1 MFFSVFK
8 NVSGCSG
15 NVFKVS
21 RSNRAGNAIAL
32 LLSDSTLIRE
42 EKVVSKSEEVI
53 VKLFSLT
60 SYKKFS
66 CLVNIPNSPSDHPRD
81 NEPLSPINILACGAF
96 NNKKPNQKPPERVR
110 LHRINIETGEL
121 LVSSIH
127 LDFPNSTAQGLR
139 GLHNTNHTSAYGAN

>member
-1 MFFSVFK
+1 MALISTVFFSVFK

-21 RSNRAGNAIAL
+21 RSNRAGNAIKL

-60 SYKKFS
+60 S
-66 CLVNIPNSPSDHPRD
+66 
-81 NEPLSPINILACGAF
+81 
-96 NNKKPNQKPPERVR
+96 NKK
-110 LHRINIETGEL
+110 L
-121 LVSSIH
+121 SSIGKVFA
-127 LDFPNSTAQGLR
+127 LLITPPNFWSSFKSKALETMNFICNL
-139 GLHNTNHTSAYGAN
+139 LKIV